1 MCWNHP
7 NQWSVGQFLPVVLTI
22 FTGFYPPGRL
32 WIIIIIIFFLPC
44 LDRDL
49 ICLEMFQ
56 GRERLGESTGCRILF
71 LIFTVNWE
79 SSVLTVLKLR
89 SCVLQVPLGSQ
100 MQVRALDP
108 FCSVSSRA
116 SSICPYY
123 FISWSM
129 LVFPLSTFW
138 GTHHICLI
146 FIFPGWLILAEM
158 VELEWHLPIICR
170 GLLLC
175 VWTEINRGL
184 ALHFT

>member
-1 MCWNHP
+1 M
-7 NQWSVGQFLPVVLTI
+7 
-22 FTGFYPPGRL
+22 
-32 WIIIIIIFFLPC
+32 PC

-79 SSVLTVLKLR
+79 SSVLTVLNLEAAFFRFLWVLR
-89 SCVLQVPLGSQ
+89 CRLELLILFVLSSLGLLPFVLITSSLGPCWCSSLGPCIFQVPLGSQ
-100 MQVRALDP
+100 MQARALDP
-108 FCSVSSRA
+108 FCSVSSQT

-129 LVFPLSTFW
+129 LVFPLLTFW

-146 FIFPGWLILAEM
+146 FIFPGWSLLRWLNWSGISTSFLGDCCS
-158 VELEWHLPIICR
+158 VFELR
-170 GLLLC
+170 S
-175 VWTEINRGL
+175 TED
-184 ALHFT
+184 